1 MRHAYLAHDL
11 TCGRQN
17 CLMAMDYAKR
27 ALALHTEVHG
37 KDSPQLERNLDL
49 YAAIY
54 AEVGKLSY
62 DSACPTARRDS
73 HCAQRR

>member
-1 MRHAYLAHDL
+1 M
-11 TCGRQN
+11 CGRQN

-27 ALALHTEVHG
+27 ALALHAAVHG

-62 DSACPTARRDS
+62 DGTGPPRRRLHARQPR
-73 HCAQRR
+73 